1 MSTSTKS
8 CRATSTDMVDIR
20 PTRAII
26 HGTKTNRDVILRASD
41 EDARRTSTVN
51 ICNQVCL
58 RGDAGISGF
67 PPVPAGP
74 PNSPRQSGTLSLLGT
89 SLAASVASRGPH
101 SALKNARKNAQS
113 LCDVSPLETT
123 LMDLLASVANKR
135 LTPLL
140 SPLDAT
146 LTKNIRGWGVPRL
159 ASLHALPS
167 HSKSIVKERRCV
179 LTP

>member
-67 PPVPAGP
+67 PPVPAVP
-74 PNSPRQSGTLSLLGT
+74 PNSPCQSGTLSSGHIFGR
-89 SLAASVASRGPH
+89 VRGVPRCPFR
-101 SALKNARKNAQS
+101 SQKCPQKCTIFVRCKSFRNNTYGSPRKCCKQKTYGMAKPFRCN
-113 LCDVSPLETT
+113 TY
-123 LMDLLASVANKR
+123 
-135 LTPLL
+135 
-140 SPLDAT
+140 
-146 LTKNIRGWGVPRL
+146 KNIRGWGVPRL

>member
-26 HGTKTNRDVILRASD
+26 HGTKTNRDVILHASD

-74 PNSPRQSGTLSLLGT
+74 PNSPCQSGTRSSGYIFGRIHGVPRCPFRSQKCPQKCT
-89 SLAASVASRGPH
+89 I
-101 SALKNARKNAQS
+101 

-135 LTPLL
+135 LTAWL

-146 LTKNIRGWGVPRL
+146 LTKNIRGGTPFGLL
-159 ASLHALPS
+159 ASTSESL
-167 HSKSIVKERRCV
+167 KINR
-179 LTP
+179 